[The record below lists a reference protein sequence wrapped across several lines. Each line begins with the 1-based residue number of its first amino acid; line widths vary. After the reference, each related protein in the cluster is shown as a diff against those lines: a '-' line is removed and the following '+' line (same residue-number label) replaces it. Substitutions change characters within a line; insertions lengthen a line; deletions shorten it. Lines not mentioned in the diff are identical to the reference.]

1 MRTRCSGNARAHSLI
16 IRVTQFGAARR
27 AGLQVLNKPED
38 EDTESDTDLAT
49 VQKGPKYFVLY
60 CHIHIFAT
68 ILHVSHMLHI

>member
-1 MRTRCSGNARAHSLI
+1 MRTRCSGNARAQFTKHPSHS
-16 IRVTQFGAARR
+16 VWGGP
-27 AGLQVLNKPED
+27 AGGVAGSED

-68 ILHVSHMLHI
+68 ILHVSHVLHI